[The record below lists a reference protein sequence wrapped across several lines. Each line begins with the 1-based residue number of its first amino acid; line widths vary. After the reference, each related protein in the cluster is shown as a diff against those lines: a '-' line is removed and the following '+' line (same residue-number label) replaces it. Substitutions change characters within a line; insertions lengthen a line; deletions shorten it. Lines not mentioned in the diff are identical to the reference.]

1 MKKNN
6 LMKIEEQSNEV
17 IEEQSD
23 EVIEEQS
30 NEENIVKDDF
40 TDNMVNLDD
49 ISLDSVHD
57 VEICSESG
65 SDSHTDS
72 TDSDSKWSDVSSRRR

>member
-1 MKKNN
+1 
-6 LMKIEEQSNEV
+6 
-17 IEEQSD
+17 
-23 EVIEEQS
+23 
-30 NEENIVKDDF
+30 
-40 TDNMVNLDD
+40 MVNLDD

-72 TDSDSKWSDVSSRRR
+72 TDSDSKWSEPVTKMKMTLNLI